1 MKDPQEHHYII
12 ALQGGGYSRV
22 NYYVGREYDL
32 VTNLPV
38 NKMSVSARDAKEFY
52 AYHVAR
58 AMLLLLTGGQYGL
71 TGRIYKCVP
80 GEEDELVY
88 MEVVQP

>member
-1 MKDPQEHHYII
+1 MDTPQEYHYII
-12 ALQGGGYSRV
+12 ALQGGGYNRV
-22 NYYVGREYDL
+22 NYYVGHEYDS

-38 NKMSVSARDAKEFY
+38 NKMSVSAQDAKAFNV
-52 AYHVAR
+52 YHIAR

-80 GEEDELVY
+80 GAEDELVY